1 MQQLSLFDGV
11 HETPPKIEL
20 AELFEAYAKCRSN
33 KRNTAN
39 ALAFEVDYEAKL
51 LALCNEINNG
61 SYQPDKSIAFI
72 VTQPVKREIFAADFR
87 DRVVHHLVVGKLNS
101 IFERSFIHDNYAC
114 RAGKGAHFGIQR
126 AERFIRRCSHNYTQD
141 CYVLKLDIKGFFMH
155 INKRILIEKLKILIE
170 HRYTFPDKTLLL
182 ELCEKIVN
190 YEPTE
195 NCIVKSKR
203 SQWDDLPKDKSLF
216 HTQPDCGLPI
226 GNLTSQV
233 FANVY
238 MNSFDHFIKHE
249 CGMRYYGRYVDD
261 FILVHQDKEYLKA
274 LIPRIQR

>member
-11 HETPPKIEL
+11 HEAPPRIEL
-20 AELFEAYAKCRSN
+20 AELFEAYANCRSN
-33 KRNTAN
+33 KRNSIN

-114 RAGKGAHFGIQR
+114 RTGKGAHFGIQR

-155 INKRILIEKLKILIE
+155 INKRILIEKLKIL
-170 HRYTFPDKTLLL
+170 
-182 ELCEKIVN
+182 
-190 YEPTE
+190 
-195 NCIVKSKR
+195 
-203 SQWDDLPKDKSLF
+203 
-216 HTQPDCGLPI
+216 
-226 GNLTSQV
+226 QV
-233 FANVY
+233 
-238 MNSFDHFIKHE
+238 
-249 CGMRYYGRYVDD
+249 
-261 FILVHQDKEYLKA
+261 
-274 LIPRIQR
+274 